1 MRIKIG
7 KSSIRGSEVGGGL
20 LVGGV
25 AANVGVGAAQA
36 VDSLSRPGPI
46 AAPNPFDQFDEPN
59 PYDQFD
65 PDKLK
70 P

>member
-25 AANVGVGAAQA
+25 AANVGATA
-36 VDSLSRPGPI
+36 VDLLRPSTSR
-46 AAPNPFDQFDEPN
+46 
-59 PYDQFD
+59 
-65 PDKLK
+65 
-70 P
+70 